1 MDQRN
6 AGNQQSSDCFKEEF
20 QRLQYRRPVKFQCE
34 PHIAARA
41 QKFRAISFPVFPS
54 IQLGRNSI
62 RQLNPFRNYFVVGN
76 SSLNDFALH
85 YLLTFVNHH
94 SNLVENLFQPEY
106 NGQQN
111 HRISYKPGN
120 IHDSS
125 HCINHLHKNN
135 AAIIR
140 RLMRFIAFLETPTQI
155 LQWGIT
161 ERRAR
166 ERGKYIIPT

>member
-1 MDQRN
+1 MRDALIHLPINEEECLSCCTKRQSMDQPN
-6 AGNQQSSDCFKEEF
+6 AGNQQSSHCFKEEF

-94 SNLVENLFQPEY
+94 SNLVENFNLNTMGNKITGYHINQGTSMIPAIASTICI
-106 NGQQN
+106 
-111 HRISYKPGN
+111 RIMLPLYVV
-120 IHDSS
+120 
-125 HCINHLHKNN
+125 
-135 AAIIR
+135 
-140 RLMRFIAFLETPTQI
+140 
-155 LQWGIT
+155 
-161 ERRAR
+161 
-166 ERGKYIIPT
+166 